1 MRRAGAPFGPRGPLG
16 RGPPSG
22 AADGSK
28 GYGMKIATGH
38 EFHERVAAAA
48 EAVHPGITWALI
60 DLDGNWT
67 ESPEGSDLLVWA
79 GDAYIEAYVD
89 AVTAIAPPKWAHTED
104 AGTDGRFYDDMRAKG
119 VPVTHSPGANAP
131 EVAELAFAGVMW
143 GAKRLGELREQ
154 QRAHHWRKL
163 MLTALSDTTVLIV
176 GLGAIGSRVARYAK
190 AFGMTVLG
198 IRRSPEP
205 VPGVDRQGTTD
216 DLAAFLPEADFVV
229 LALPISDATAGLIDG
244 DALARMKR
252 TATLVNVGRGALV
265 DVAALREALA
275 SGGIAQAC
283 LDVLPVEPWPSDDD
297 LWDVP
302 NLLITPHNGSRS
314 PLYAVRVGE
323 MWLENFERYVKGEPF
338 LHRAF

>member
-1 MRRAGAPFGPRGPLG
+1 
-16 RGPPSG
+16 
-22 AADGSK
+22 
-28 GYGMKIATGH
+28 MKIATGH
-38 EFHERVAAAA
+38 EFHRQVAAAA
-48 EAVHPGITWALI
+48 EAIHPDVTWALA
-60 DLDGNWT
+60 DWDCRWT
-67 ESPEGSDLLVWA
+67 VSPEGSDLIVYA
-79 GDAYIEAYVD
+79 GDAYTEAWVD

-104 AGTDGRFYDDMRAKG
+104 AGIDGRFYDDMRAKG

-154 QRAHHWRKL
+154 QRAHDWTKL
-163 MLTALSDTTVLIV
+163 DLAALSAATVLVV
-176 GLGAIGSRVARYAK
+176 GLGAIGSRVAHFAK

-205 VPGVDRQGTTD
+205 VPGVDRQGTTEA
-216 DLAAFLPEADFVV
+216 LAAFLPEADFVV
-229 LALPISDATAGLIDG
+229 LAVPISDETESLIDEA
-244 DALARMKR
+244 ALARMKS

-265 DVAALREALA
+265 DVDALRAALA

-314 PLYAVRVGE
+314 PMYPIRVGE
-323 MWLENFERYVKGEPF
+323 MWLENFERYVKGES
-338 LHRAF
+338 LLYRAF